1 MKLSR
6 KNVGQVWLAV
16 VLLVAVLLCFIPLQ
30 TFSFASADEAYVIQE
45 GEFDCYT
52 NSQNYYGV
60 SRLELANV

>member
-1 MKLSR
+1 MKCG
-6 KNVGQVWLAV
+6 KKIVGKVGLAV

-30 TFSFASADEAYVIQE
+30 TFSFASADERYAIQE